1 MLRLEDP
8 APQAWVLQLIV
19 LGKGSCSPGCH
30 FSLFLWGGRRIHTA
44 PIPSPPPSYWE
55 GASAPGGKEARFRTA
70 ATCQQAALVPNPADS
85 RPCFSFLYVHLEG
98 AAGTFPQKEKVPGGL
113 TPAPPQSRG
122 SSGSEAPA
130 SGSTVPP
137 LRTAGMEL
145 REAQSTP
152 PPRRMGSEPCSGT
165 GSILYQD
172 KWPSWEG

>member
-1 MLRLEDP
+1 MALLVLRLEDP

-85 RPCFSFLYVHLEG
+85 RPCFSFLYLHPEG

-130 SGSTVPP
+130 SGSTIPP
-137 LRTAGMEL
+137 TENCRNGA
-145 REAQSTP
+145 
-152 PPRRMGSEPCSGT
+152 
-165 GSILYQD
+165 
-172 KWPSWEG
+172 